1 MEAGGLLL
9 SLARTSPESGGP
21 WTAAFVAGFLA
32 RLLLEPPSDKLLEA
46 VGRRP
51 DPPLTHEALA
61 NGIETVVRLY
71 RETGQTD
78 LAREW
83 TRLFVG
89 PRGAPCRPWHD
100 TWESEGPPRL
110 RGPRHLSALRFWER
124 AGLEP
129 VNLETEPADHA
140 GLILALVS
148 ALAARCAQ
156 GDVEALEILSEFW
169 SAHVSVWMPRFASTL
184 RAEARDGYHEAIG
197 RLLTA
202 AVESPS

>member
-1 MEAGGLLL
+1 
-9 SLARTSPESGGP
+9 
-21 WTAAFVAGFLA
+21 
-32 RLLLEPPSDKLLEA
+32 
-46 VGRRP
+46 
-51 DPPLTHEALA
+51 
-61 NGIETVVRLY
+61 
-71 RETGQTD
+71 
-78 LAREW
+78 
-83 TRLFVG
+83 
-89 PRGAPCRPWHD
+89 
-100 TWESEGPPRL
+100 
-110 RGPRHLSALRFWER
+110 
-124 AGLEP
+124 